1 MTSQEIFKSNEVLVT
16 NKFSTSDSTEELAS
30 ETGPSQLDIDDVH
43 SNDEES
49 SSSDT
54 ELNPN
59 SSQLDA
65 DIEGISLLKEIFP
78 DESINN
84 LRDLHFNRVQKQ
96 RFHNQQQEN
105 EGNVMINNNNRS
117 ERNESGHRKW

>member
-1 MTSQEIFKSNEVLVT
+1 MTSEEIFKSNEVNVT
-16 NKFSTSDSTEELAS
+16 NKFSTSDSTDESAS
-30 ETGPSQLDIDDVH
+30 ETGPSQLDNDDVH

-96 RFHNQQQEN
+96 RFHIQQQEN
-105 EGNVMINNNNRS
+105 EGNVMINNTNRS
-117 ERNESGHRKW
+117 ERNESAHRKW